1 MARAALPGPVGE
13 RRSHSAPSPARIGL
27 APARS
32 ILSRTSGF
40 IASAGFTHSLS
51 PARNCLFGCT
61 YCYVPTLRVRA
72 GLKPADWRHWG
83 RHTTHKSNAADLLRR
98 QLRPSQVI
106 YCSPLVDPYQPSEQ
120 QVRGMPLILRALCE
134 TPPSAFVLQTRGSL
148 ILRDLDLLQDLA
160 AKTQLSIS
168 FSLTTD
174 RDHVRRYYEPHC
186 DPIEDRVRTIQ
197 ALEDAGIAVH
207 CTLAPILPCNPE
219 RLADLALGCSSR
231 AVIADP
237 LHTRQGKPLGAVTRP
252 EALRISQVRG
262 FQRWHDLTF
271 QRDILR
277 LLRRRVEAA
286 GRVFG
291 VGVEGFRMLAPVG
304 ECPGA
309 G

>member
-13 RRSHSAPSPARIGL
+13 RASHSAPSPARIAL
-27 APARS
+27 ASARS

-83 RHTTHKSNAADLLRR
+83 HHTTHKSNAADLLRR

-106 YCSPLVDPYQPSEQ
+106 YCSPLVDPYQPSER
-120 QVRGMPLILRALCE
+120 QVRGMPPILRALCK
-134 TPPSAFVLQTRGSL
+134 TPPAAFVLQTRGCL
-148 ILRDLDLLQDLA
+148 ILRDLGLLQELA
-160 AKTQLSIS
+160 ARTQLGVS

-174 RDHVRRYYEPHC
+174 REDVRRFYEPHC
-186 DPIEDRVRTIQ
+186 DPIEDRVRTIR
-197 ALEDAGIAVH
+197 ALEEAGIPVH

-219 RLADLALGCSSR
+219 RLADLALECSSR

-252 EALRISQVRG
+252 EALRISRVRG
-262 FQRWHDLTF
+262 FQRWHDLSF
-271 QRDILR
+271 QRDIVGVV
-277 LLRRRVEAA
+277 RRRVEAA
-286 GRVFG
+286 GRAFG
-291 VGVEGFRMLAPVG
+291 VGIEGFRMLAPSG
-304 ECPGA
+304 ERLGA